1 MDDAT
6 LRTRIEQLVKVGVLT
21 CDEPEHTWAGQ
32 GTGQRCAIC
41 RELIGTPKP
50 EYEVELP
57 DGRTLVVD
65 RRCYDVWRDV
75 CDQLEATPGPSAPA

>member
-50 EYEVELP
+50 E
-57 DGRTLVVD
+57 
-65 RRCYDVWRDV
+65 
-75 CDQLEATPGPSAPA
+75 